1 MEREFFI
8 FRILYG
14 QLFRRSLGADNK
26 SNLASRRAVILRFL
40 AGCADEEFK
49 VFTNLLLE
57 PFEGI
62 LISVIHVC
70 IG

>member
-1 MEREFFI
+1 MEKNFFY

-14 QLFRRSLGADNK
+14 QLFRRSLAADNK

-40 AGCADEEFK
+40 AGCADEEFR

-62 LISVIHVC
+62 HLSAICVSIE
-70 IG
+70 